1 VQGTG
6 EPKPVT
12 IQVTNGEIAQTIISI
27 AQGLLDSKTEGLYAF
42 PHSVHIRDDYA
53 NVGARPTMHGR
64 KVLLLVEKQAP
75 VIETQGSESAVA
87 ALQPESQRAVK
98 KKRTFE
104 IADGQLDYELLLT
117 LLCWTDW
124 GCHATMRLWSS

>member
-27 AQGLLDSKTEGLYAF
+27 AQGLLDSKTEDLYAF
-42 PHSVHIRDDYA
+42 PHSVHIRDDYT
-53 NVGARPTMHGR
+53 NVGPRPTMHGR
-64 KVLLLVEKQAP
+64 KVLLLVEKQAS